1 MKKKK
6 NWDRYRIML
15 AIMVV
20 IFSSLVLKLFYVQV
34 VNYDD
39 YKEMATNRSIKQIAE
54 AAPRGMILDKNGE
67 VLAKSEQSYT
77 IVYMETSENKKDI
90 FTTLENLFKVL
101 DETGETIRDDFS
113 LKIDSYRFEF
123 NSTDPDVKRNME
135 IRFKLDRGFDEEIKK
150 DLFPKAE
157 ELTEEQ
163 KSQINDELLKI
174 TPEESFDKLVKDYEL
189 YKLIG
194 LEKKDVTDLK
204 TNKSI
209 MSGAEIKEKLLEKY
223 TLEEI
228 RKYMLVRDTIKMQM
242 FTGYKPVTLASNI
255 KKDSAFI
262 FLQKLNEMPGIDVS
276 IQPTRVYPY
285 NNLASSVIGYIG
297 SIDSSQK
304 DKYEERGYDVSVDNI
319 GKSGIESAFE
329 DRLKGAKGGTVVKV
343 NKEGRKT
350 EELFKLDPY
359 PGQNVQLTIDKNV
372 QYAAERALDDTMKE
386 LQRGGGDLN
395 TKNATRGAVIAQDVK
410 TGKIIA
416 MASNPSFDPNLFAV
430 PGRLSNTQIKEY
442 FSPDLEKF
450 GNDYIKRMGL
460 NKTVDDLFPI
470 DEGMKQ
476 KGVTV
481 RKDAFDIYP
490 KPFFNYATQG
500 IVPPGSTYKGVTATA
515 GLETGVIDGN
525 TIIND
530 TGRFN
535 IYDDIKD
542 FKGQN
547 DSGAVHGP
555 INVLTALAKSS
566 NFFFF
571 ETGYR
576 LGKQYGLDKLAE
588 YSWKYGLGYNPAEGQ
603 HSTTGIEIE
612 EATGGQVFNFQSNKE
627 TVSKLI
633 LFDVVDKFNN
643 GSFGR
648 RNFTPIDIGKKDS
661 DSDEIGNAK
670 RAIKEAV
677 SNAITT
683 EKAPKFEELNKELKT
698 NLEAYINLFQEGQK
712 ESYLK
717 QTDSMAYDLASYI
730 IYDIRANT
738 FGIYN
743 VLNAAIGQG
752 TDQFNLLQLSNY
764 ISTIANGGTRYRT
777 HLVDKTTDA
786 EGNIIEEIQ
795 PEILEKLNLKPETLA
810 IIKEGLKKVDSSD
823 GTASKTFGGSFPIA
837 TAGKTGSATFRDN
850 GVQEEVGRTSYS
862 VYVGY
867 APADNP
873 EIAVAV
879 IIYDGG
885 HGGSA
890 APVAKA
896 IYEKYFKERLDAMGY
911 KPQHDY
917 KLEK

>member
-1 MKKKK
+1 
-6 NWDRYRIML
+6 ML

-20 IFSSLVLKLFYVQV
+20 IFSLLVLKLFYVQV
-34 VNYDD
+34 VSYDD
-39 YKEMATNRSIKQIAE
+39 YKEMATNRSTKQIAE

-67 VLAKSEQSYT
+67 VLAKSEQSYAV
-77 IVYMETSENKKDI
+77 VYMETSENKKDI

-113 LKIDSYRFEF
+113 LKIDPYRFEF
-123 NSTDPDVKRNME
+123 SSTDPDVKRNME
-135 IRFKLDRGFDEEIKK
+135 IRFKRDRGFHEEIKRKLFK
-150 DLFPKAE
+150 DVE

-163 KSQINDELLKI
+163 ESQINDELLKI
-174 TPEESFDKLVKDYEL
+174 TPEECFDKLVKDYEL

-194 LEKKDVTDLK
+194 LEKKDVTDSK

-209 MSGAEIKEKLLEKY
+209 MSGTEIKEKLLEKY
-223 TLEEI
+223 SLEEI

-242 FTGYKPVTLASNI
+242 FTGYKPVILASNV

-297 SIDSSQK
+297 SINSSQK
-304 DKYEERGYDVSVDNI
+304 DKYEERGYDVSVDSI

-343 NKEGRKT
+343 NKDGRKT

-359 PGQNVQLTIDKNV
+359 PGQNVQLTIDKDV

-395 TKNATRGAVIAQDVK
+395 TKNATRGAVIAQDIK

-430 PGRLSNTQIKEY
+430 PGRLNDDQIKEY

-450 GNDYIKRMGL
+450 GNDYIKKMGL

-470 DEGMKQ
+470 DEDMKQ

-481 RKDAFDIYP
+481 RKDTYDIYP

-500 IVPPGSTYKGVTATA
+500 IVPPGSTYKGVTAVA
-515 GLETGVIDGN
+515 GLETGVINVND
-525 TIIND
+525 TIND
-530 TGRFN
+530 TNRYN

-542 FKGQN
+542 FKGKN
-547 DSGAVHGP
+547 DGGVAHGP
-555 INVLTALAKSS
+555 INIVNALAKSS

-576 LGKQYGLDKLAE
+576 MGKQYGLDKLAE
-588 YSWKYGLGYNPAEGQ
+588 YSWKFGLGYNPADGQ

-612 EATGGQVFNFQSNKE
+612 EATNGQVFNFESNKE
-627 TVSKLI
+627 AVSRLI
-633 LFDVVDKFNN
+633 LFDVVDKFNA

-661 DSDEIGNAK
+661 DSEEIANAK
-670 RAIKEAV
+670 QVIKDSV
-677 SNAITT
+677 SNTITI
-683 EKAPKFEELNKELKT
+683 EKAPKVEDLSKELKT
-698 NLEAYINLFQEGQK
+698 KLDLYINLLSEGEK
-712 ESYLK
+712 EAYLK
-717 QTDSMAYDLASYI
+717 QTDAMAYDLAAYI
-730 IYDIRANT
+730 IFDIRANT

-743 VLNAAIGQG
+743 VLNAAVGQG
-752 TDQFNLLQLSNY
+752 VNQFNLLQLSNY
-764 ISTIANGGTRYRT
+764 ISTVANGGTRYRT
-777 HLVDKTTDA
+777 HLVDKITDA

-795 PEILEKLNLKPETLA
+795 PEVLEKLDVKPENLN
-810 IIKEGLKKVDSSD
+810 IVKEGFEKVDSSD
-823 GTASKTFGGSFPIA
+823 GTARATFGEGFPIN
-837 TAGKTGSATFRDN
+837 TAGKTGSATFRED

-873 EIAVAV
+873 EIAVSV

-896 IYEKYFKERLDAMGY
+896 IYERYFKERLDAIGY
-911 KPQHDY
+911 KPQYDY
-917 KLEK
+917 KLE